1 MDAREKI
8 LKAKYIGPCLTKK
21 MSGQVCGRPCIG
33 EICHKCLF
41 NVGSQGT
48 NAKAKTK
55 AKEKAKARAKR
66 LKALNESKK
75 AKKKEKK

>member
-55 AKEKAKARAKR
+55 AKEKPLEPPLDGKQIMK
-66 LKALNESKK
+66 LLDKMSK
-75 AKKKEKK
+75 